1 MKHQIFS
8 RYDNAKVIYE
18 CELPDATPSWMR
30 TLLTLKKAMAEGSD
44 LSGSDLSGSNLRDS
58 DLRGSN
64 LSDSDLS
71 GSNLSGSN
79 LRDSDLSGSNLSEQK
94 NDFWEVLLRATHEV
108 AGLRAALVAG
118 AVDGS
123 TYEGAC
129 ACLVGTIANVRGATN
144 YRELGNGLKP
154 NSNRPVERWFLAIKR
169 GDTPETNQ
177 ISNITVDW
185 LDEFVTLFNAAK
197 A

>member
-8 RYDNAKVIYE
+8 QYDSSRVIYE
-18 CELPDATPSWMR
+18 CEFPDDTPSRMR
-30 TLLTLKKAMAEGSD
+30 TRLALEKATA
-44 LSGSDLSGSNLRDS
+44 
-58 DLRGSN
+58 
-64 LSDSDLS
+64 S

-79 LRDSDLSGSNLSEQK
+79 LSGSDLRGSNLSCSDLSGSDLSNSDLSGSDLSKQK

-108 AGLRAALVAG
+108 SGLRAALVTG
-118 AVDGS
+118 KVDGS

-154 NSNRPVERWFLAIKR
+154 NSSRPAERWFLAIKR
-169 GDTPETNQ
+169 GDTPETSP
-177 ISNITVDW
+177 ISKITVEW
-185 LDEFVTLFNAAK
+185 LDEFVTLLNAAK